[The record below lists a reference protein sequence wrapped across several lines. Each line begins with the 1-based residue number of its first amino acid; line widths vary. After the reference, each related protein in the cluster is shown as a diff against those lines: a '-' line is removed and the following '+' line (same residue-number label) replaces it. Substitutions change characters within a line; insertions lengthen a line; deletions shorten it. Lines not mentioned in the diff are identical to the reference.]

1 MASKRE
7 PKQSLKE
14 EAPSEDGTGL
24 DKSAAA
30 MDFDEFVTG
39 FRRIVQGYL
48 WLRAD
53 KITVSD
59 LVRLRELEKE
69 TEQRRESNRPKE
81 LHVVWI
87 DKTNESTT

>member
-14 EAPSEDGTGL
+14 EAPSEDGAGFN
-24 DKSAAA
+24 KSAVD
-30 MDFDEFVTG
+30 MDFDEFVTE

-53 KITVSD
+53 KITVGD
-59 LVRLRELEKE
+59 LVRLRELE
-69 TEQRRESNRPKE
+69 RESEQKRESKRPKE
-81 LHVVWI
+81 LRVVWI
-87 DKTNESTT
+87 DKKNESTT

>member
-14 EAPSEDGTGL
+14 DTRTEDGAAL
-24 DKSAAA
+24 DKPAAE

-39 FRRIVQGYL
+39 FRRKAQGHL

-53 KITVSD
+53 KITVAD
-59 LVRLRELEKE
+59 LARLRELEKE
-69 TEQRRESNRPKE
+69 SEQKREGKRPKE
-81 LHVVWI
+81 LRVVWI
-87 DKTNESTT
+87 DKKNESTT